1 MMARL
6 PSPAALL
13 ATYCGPCPRAD
24 AITERERAYREEGDH
39 AAAGVLERDA
49 ASEQRMAHLRRA
61 FEWDAART
69 GPDSQ

>member
-1 MMARL
+1 MARL

-13 ATYCGPCPRAD
+13 ATYCGTCPRA
-24 AITERERAYREEGDH
+24 EQLLERARSYRDEGDH

-49 ASEQRMAHLRRA
+49 AAEQRMAHLRRA